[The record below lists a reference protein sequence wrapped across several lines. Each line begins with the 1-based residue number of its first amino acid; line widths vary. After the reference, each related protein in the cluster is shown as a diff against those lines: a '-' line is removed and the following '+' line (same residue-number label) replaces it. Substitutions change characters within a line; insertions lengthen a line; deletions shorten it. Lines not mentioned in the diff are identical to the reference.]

1 MEGAGTYGDDGDGV
15 GCGEGS
21 VVRWTNEDR
30 FSKSY
35 EANAECRVTRKVD
48 FVEGGLKNQQRET
61 RPANMGVLYV
71 LHEDTSEDLLDVVT
85 SDMDFAMNIKSS

>member
-15 GCGEGS
+15 GCGEGT

-35 EANAECRVTRKVD
+35 EANAECRVTRKVK
-48 FVEGGLKNQQRET
+48 FGKEGLKNQQHET
-61 RPANMGVLYV
+61 KPANMGVLYYMKI
-71 LHEDTSEDLLDVVT
+71 HQRKFLDVVI
-85 SDMDFAMNIKSS
+85 SDMDLSTNIKSG

>member
-1 MEGAGTYGDDGDGV
+1 M

-61 RPANMGVLYV
+61 RPANMGVLYYMKI
-71 LHEDTSEDLLDVVT
+71 HQRKFLDVVT
-85 SDMDFAMNIKSS
+85 SDMDLSTNIKSS